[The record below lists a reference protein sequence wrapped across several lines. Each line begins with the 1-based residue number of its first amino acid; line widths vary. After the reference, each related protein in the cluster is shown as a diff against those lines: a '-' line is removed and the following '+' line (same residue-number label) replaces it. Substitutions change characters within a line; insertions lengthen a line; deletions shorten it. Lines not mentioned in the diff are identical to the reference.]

1 MVHRSSAQATAHPRP
16 GLHSPPRLRLA
27 ELARRETHSD
37 PAMPKRLA
45 PVKREALQL
54 LWDVVR
60 LGVANRHL
68 LEDLDLPLLAMLQE
82 SPLAEETMQLLW
94 EVVHLGAANRRLL
107 EDLDLRQM
115 ELRLAL
121 VRRPAARVRLQDLPL
136 RRAERF
142 PVPPARARQYSRDP
156 GPYAFFREILV
167 ARKCNRAVRCGGRP
181 ISARCRR
188 PRNRHAPA
196 GCDNRCSRS
205 RRKRAPP
212 VRPFRIA
219 VEDKRRCRPLPFA
232 DRDARFAN
240 LG

>member
-1 MVHRSSAQATAHPRP
+1 VVHRSSAQAKALPRP
-16 GLHSPPRLRLA
+16 GLRSPPLA
-27 ELARRETHSD
+27 ELAKRERHSE

-45 PVKREALQL
+45 SVKREALQL
-54 LWDVVR
+54 VWEVVH

-68 LEDLDLPLLAMLQE
+68 LEDLDLPLLAVLQE
-82 SPLAEETMQLLW
+82 SPPAEETMQSLW
-94 EVVHLGAANRRLL
+94 EVVHLGVANRRLP

-115 ELRLAL
+115 EQRLAL

-142 PVPPARARQYSRDP
+142 PVPLARARQYSKDP
-156 GPYAFFREILV
+156 GPYAFFRETLV
-167 ARKCNRAVRCGGRP
+167 AQKCNRGVRCGGRP

-188 PRNRHAPA
+188 PRNRREPA

-205 RRKRAPP
+205 RRKRAPH

-219 VEDKRRCRPLPFA
+219 AEDRRRCRPPPFA
-232 DRDARFAN
+232 DQDARFAN